1 MIRKQV
7 YIREDQDSRLKAL
20 AAVTGKAEAEL
31 IRDGLDRVLAEEE
44 AKKQDWKK
52 VWLEVAG
59 IWKDHDEIDEI
70 IAENRRRVQKRMDRL
85 FEGKYKDDQDDDA
98 A

>member
-7 YIREDQDSRLKAL
+7 YIREDQDKRLKAL
-20 AAVTGKAEAEL
+20 VSSSGKAEAEL
-31 IRDGLDRVLAEEE
+31 IRDGLDRILAEEE

-59 IWKDHDEIDEI
+59 IWKDRDDIPGI
-70 IAENRRRVQKRMDRL
+70 MAENRRRLRERMDRL
-85 FEGKYKDDQDDDA
+85 FGEDESRKDNDVD
-98 A
+98 